1 MATTTAQDKAKT
13 QADDAG
19 SDLQE
24 LKEQFDILKI
34 EMKAMTDMIGKTAK
48 HRVED
53 AKHMAEDVRDDA
65 IARME
70 LMGNRARTQVDNL
83 HEDAY
88 RAVASNPLTALAV
101 AAGIG
106 FLFGALTRR

>member
-13 QADDAG
+13 QADDSQ
-19 SDLQE
+19 SDMQD

-53 AKHMAEDVRDDA
+53 AKHLAEDARDDA
-65 IARME
+65 LARME
-70 LMGNRARTQVDNL
+70 LMGNRARAQVDDL
-83 HEDAY
+83 HADAY

-106 FLFGALTRR
+106 FLFGALSRK